1 MSKGG
6 VNLTLT
12 ELTDGVKTFSRA
24 HCLHWEVREGFVEET
39 QLNSR
44 LNDEYEIA
52 VMRSWE

>member
-1 MSKGG
+1 MSKG

-12 ELTDGVKTFSRA
+12 ELTDGVKTFSIA
-24 HCLHWEVREGFVEET
+24 HCLLWEVREGFFEET